1 VGFQTAIAAGADA
14 GSLADLSLEELSNVQ
29 ITSVS
34 KRAERLSDAAASV
47 FVITADDIRR
57 SGVRRLPDALRLAP
71 NLQVTQISA
80 ATYAMTARGL
90 NGVPSGSNKLLVLID
105 GRSVYTPLFAGVFW
119 DVQDVMLE
127 DVERIEVISGPGGT
141 LWGVNAVN
149 GVINIVTRSAASS
162 QGGLVPAGIG
172 NRDAD
177 AAARYGGAFGLET
190 HYRVYGMYSDQYHTR
205 TDFDKQKDDAWHKN
219 QAGFRVDWSRAQE
232 SLTVNGNGY
241 QGSEGQPPPG
251 TVSVNGVPE
260 PLGNVSISGA
270 NLTARWDR
278 TLEGGSSLSLQGY
291 YDGTRRDA
299 PPSFS
304 EALDILDLQLQHS
317 ARPIGI
323 HTLVWG
329 GEFRYGIDRVTNAS
343 LLVPSVLG
351 LAVGPPRPFFGFLP
365 TDVKQRW
372 PSLFAQDEMMLRKDL
387 RLTAG
392 ARLERN
398 DYTGTE
404 FLPSLRL
411 AWKVAPEHLLWAAAS
426 HAVRAPS
433 RFDRD
438 AYVPGAPPFLLIGGP
453 DVRSETAHV
462 YGLGYRGQP
471 TGSFSY
477 SATLYHTDYDHLRSQ
492 ELVLVPPAHVV
503 FSNGLRGNSTGI
515 ETWGT
520 YQASETWRLSAGLN
534 GLRERLTLA
543 PGSNDRG
550 DLVNQQGSDPT
561 HTWMMRSSLDLPY
574 RTELDAIVKR
584 VSALSHPLQP
594 AYSVPAY
601 TTIDLRAGWKALR
614 DLELSLTGRNLFSG
628 GHGELTDPATR
639 TRFGQ
644 DVFFKA
650 ECRF

>member
-1 VGFQTAIAAGADA
+1 
-14 GSLADLSLEELSNVQ
+14 
-29 ITSVS
+29 
-34 KRAERLSDAAASV
+34 
-47 FVITADDIRR
+47 
-57 SGVRRLPDALRLAP
+57 
-71 NLQVTQISA
+71 
-80 ATYAMTARGL
+80 
-90 NGVPSGSNKLLVLID
+90 
-105 GRSVYTPLFAGVFW
+105 
-119 DVQDVMLE
+119 
-127 DVERIEVISGPGGT
+127 
-141 LWGVNAVN
+141 
-149 GVINIVTRSAASS
+149 
-162 QGGLVPAGIG
+162 
-172 NRDAD
+172 
-177 AAARYGGAFGLET
+177 
-190 HYRVYGMYSDQYHTR
+190 
-205 TDFDKQKDDAWHKN
+205 
-219 QAGFRVDWSRAQE
+219 
-232 SLTVNGNGY
+232 
-241 QGSEGQPPPG
+241 
-251 TVSVNGVPE
+251 
-260 PLGNVSISGA
+260 
-270 NLTARWDR
+270 
-278 TLEGGSSLSLQGY
+278 LQGY

-329 GEFRYGIDRVTNAS
+329 GEFRYSIDRVTNAS

-398 DYTGTE
+398 D
-404 FLPSLRL
+404 
-411 AWKVAPEHLLWAAAS
+411 
-426 HAVRAPS
+426 
-433 RFDRD
+433 
-438 AYVPGAPPFLLIGGP
+438 FLLIGGP

-462 YGLGYRGQP
+462 YELGYRGQP

-520 YQASETWRLSAGLN
+520 YLASETWRLGAGLN

-584 VSALSHPLQP
+584 VSALSHLLQP

>member
-1 VGFQTAIAAGADA
+1 
-14 GSLADLSLEELSNVQ
+14 
-29 ITSVS
+29 
-34 KRAERLSDAAASV
+34 
-47 FVITADDIRR
+47 
-57 SGVRRLPDALRLAP
+57 
-71 NLQVTQISA
+71 
-80 ATYAMTARGL
+80 
-90 NGVPSGSNKLLVLID
+90 
-105 GRSVYTPLFAGVFW
+105 
-119 DVQDVMLE
+119 
-127 DVERIEVISGPGGT
+127 
-141 LWGVNAVN
+141 
-149 GVINIVTRSAASS
+149 
-162 QGGLVPAGIG
+162 
-172 NRDAD
+172 
-177 AAARYGGAFGLET
+177 
-190 HYRVYGMYSDQYHTR
+190 
-205 TDFDKQKDDAWHKN
+205 
-219 QAGFRVDWSRAQE
+219 
-232 SLTVNGNGY
+232 
-241 QGSEGQPPPG
+241 
-251 TVSVNGVPE
+251 
-260 PLGNVSISGA
+260 
-270 NLTARWDR
+270 LTARWDR

-317 ARPIGI
+317 PRPIGI

-329 GEFRYGIDRVTNAS
+329 GEFRYSIDRVTNAS

-492 ELVLVPPAHVV
+492 EFVLVPPAHVV